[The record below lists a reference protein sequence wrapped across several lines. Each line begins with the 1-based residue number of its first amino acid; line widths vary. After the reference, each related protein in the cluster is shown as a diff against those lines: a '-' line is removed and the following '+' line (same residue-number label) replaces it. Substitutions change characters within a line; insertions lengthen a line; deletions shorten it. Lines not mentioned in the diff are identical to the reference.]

1 MVSISENDLV
11 SLYQQGVKG
20 SAAGFS
26 LIGRQVVSRLKKT
39 APDLAGKLADLLL
52 SDGGMRAA
60 SSVVSPVDADSRR
73 RLLREESNLVFEAEP
88 IWEKSIE
95 NQLFEVLLER
105 EKAKDLIE
113 AGLEPIR
120 SLIFTGP
127 PGVGKTLAANWLA
140 SKLNLPILTLDLASV
155 MSSLLGKTGSN
166 IKSVID
172 YAKSI
177 PCVLLLDEFDAIAK
191 RRDDDKDVGE
201 LKRLV
206 NVLLQAI
213 DEWPSTSIMIAATNH
228 PDMLDPAVW
237 RRFEVAI
244 NFSMASPV
252 IIERLFVDASISKAV
267 AQKLSEY
274 IGGSSYS
281 DINRMVLSAKKKA
294 VLNDKKLDECIIEVV
309 ISGSDSDL
317 ASQNNARDLQIL
329 QLSLQGLSQRKI
341 ASELNVSHPTVGK
354 ILKGFMESKN
364 GK

>member
-39 APDLAGKLADLLL
+39 APDVAGKLADLLV

-73 RLLREESNLVFEAEP
+73 SLLREESNLVFEAAP
-88 IWEKSIE
+88 IWEASIE
-95 NQLFEVLLER
+95 NQLLEVLLER
-105 EKAKDLIE
+105 EKSKDLIE

-155 MSSLLGKTGSN
+155 MSSLLGKTGAN

-172 YAKSI
+172 YAKTI

-213 DEWPSTSIMIAATNH
+213 DEWPSTSVMIAATNH

-237 RRFEVAI
+237 RRFELAI
-244 NFSMASPV
+244 NFSLASPT
-252 IIERLFVDASISKAV
+252 IIERLFIEAGISKAV
-267 AQKLSEY
+267 SQKLSEY
-274 IGGSSYS
+274 LGGSSYS

-294 VLNDKKLDECIIEVV
+294 VLGKKKLDECIIDVV
-309 ISGSDSDL
+309 INGVDCDL
-317 ASQNNARDLQIL
+317 GNPNSVRDLQIFYM
-329 QLSLQGLSQRKI
+329 SLQGLSQRKI
-341 ASELNVSHPTVGK
+341 AAELDVSHPTVGK
-354 ILKGFMESKN
+354 VLKGFMESKN
-364 GK
+364 G

>member
-1 MVSISENDLV
+1 M
-11 SLYQQGVKG
+11 
-20 SAAGFS
+20 
-26 LIGRQVVSRLKKT
+26 SRLKKT

-73 RLLREESNLVFEAEP
+73 SLLREESNLVFEAEP

-244 NFSMASPV
+244 NFFMASPV
-252 IIERLFVDASISKAV
+252 IIERLFADASISKAV
-267 AQKLSEY
+267 AQKLAEY

-281 DINRMVLSAKKKA
+281 DINRMVLSAKKKS

-309 ISGSDSDL
+309 ISGSDSDI

>member
-1 MVSISENDLV
+1 MVSISEKDLV

-26 LIGRQVVSRLKKT
+26 LIGRQVVSRLKKN
-39 APDLAGKLADLLL
+39 APELAGKLADLLV
-52 SDGGMRAA
+52 SDGGMRGAA
-60 SSVVSPVDADSRR
+60 GIGSPVDADSRR
-73 RLLREESNLVFEAEP
+73 SLLREESNLVFEAEP
-88 IWEKSIE
+88 IWEGAVE
-95 NQLFEVLLER
+95 NQLLEVLLER
-105 EKAKDLIE
+105 EKSKELVE

-155 MSSLLGKTGSN
+155 MSSLLGKTGAN

-172 YAKSI
+172 YAKTI

-237 RRFEVAI
+237 RRFELAI

-252 IIERLFVDASISKAV
+252 VIERLFIDAGVSTPV
-267 AQKLSEY
+267 AHRVSEY
-274 IGGSSYS
+274 LGGSSYS
-281 DINRMVLSAKKKA
+281 DIKRMVLSAKKKS
-294 VLNDKKLDECIIEVV
+294 VLNSKKLDESIIEVV
-309 ISGSDSDL
+309 ISGADDNPETSNDV
-317 ASQNNARDLQIL
+317 RDLQIF
-329 QLSLQGLSQRKI
+329 QLSLKGLSQRKI
-341 ASELNVSHPTVGK
+341 AAELNVSHPTVGK
-354 ILKGFMESKN
+354 VLKGFVERRN
-364 GK
+364 G